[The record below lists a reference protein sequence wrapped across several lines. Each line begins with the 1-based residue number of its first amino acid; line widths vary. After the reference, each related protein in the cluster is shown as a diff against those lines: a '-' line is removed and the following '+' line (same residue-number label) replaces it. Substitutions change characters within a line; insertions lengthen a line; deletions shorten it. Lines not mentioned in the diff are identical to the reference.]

1 MPRPALFSDQQ
12 ILDAASRLAAANGPK
27 ATTIAAIA
35 TAVGA
40 PNGSIYHRF
49 QSRDELLGRLWLQ
62 KAAFH
67 QDAFAAALAE
77 EAEPQQVAINAALS
91 IPRSVRAD
99 LESQDH
105 LSTGRAAAGRKVAA
119 TRTAALPTNQRAVL
133 WRHQCRYAGQG
144 KTPIASRSAGCRRH
158 SASMPTIVRC
168 PASRHPA
175 RKDSSSIRSY
185 LPIVADTHLQRVR
198 MCNKPT
204 CAFLFVRTQPC
215 EFE

>member
-99 LESQDH
+99 LEGARIMLLHRQEDF
-105 LSTGRAAAGRKVAA
+105 LSGNWPPELRQEAARLGKQVTDLIRHCAQRFFGSTTKEAK
-119 TRTAALPTNQRAVL
+119 RTAAFAFLDIPLAAVRRYVAAHETPPPQVDRMIAAAVAAVL
-133 WRHQCRYAGQG
+133 ERE
-144 KTPIASRSAGCRRH
+144 
-158 SASMPTIVRC
+158 
-168 PASRHPA
+168 
-175 RKDSSSIRSY
+175 SIKS
-185 LPIVADTHLQRVR
+185 L
-198 MCNKPT
+198 N
-204 CAFLFVRTQPC
+204 
-215 EFE
+215 